1 MPPFTVCM
9 VAGGAGRGGD
19 LPRGVRA
26 ARHPVGLRQ
35 LRRPDYRRQVRTQEL
50 NENKLIWGLCSMM
63 NPGWKQPDDLHPL
76 NHSLVGDPDV
86 GLTDFIVKNKIFNFF
101 LYLGCVPLTE
111 EHALMSRMM
120 SDQNTL
126 WKKPVEVRL
135 PHHKRYH

>member
-1 MPPFTVCM
+1 
-9 VAGGAGRGGD
+9 
-19 LPRGVRA
+19 
-26 ARHPVGLRQ
+26 
-35 LRRPDYRRQVRTQEL
+35 
-50 NENKLIWGLCSMM
+50 MM

-135 PHHKRYH
+135 PHHHLDSSVITITKHHHHAGDGIQQCCPLLRQRVRGGDQLYR

>member
-1 MPPFTVCM
+1 
-9 VAGGAGRGGD
+9 
-19 LPRGVRA
+19 
-26 ARHPVGLRQ
+26 
-35 LRRPDYRRQVRTQEL
+35 
-50 NENKLIWGLCSMM
+50 MM

-101 LYLGCVPLTE
+101 LYLGCIPLTE

-126 WKKPVEVRL
+126 WKKPVEGRI
-135 PHHKRYH
+135 PHHHHYHHYHHDSSLSLT